1 MVEYAVM
8 LALILLVIV
17 AAARTLGCSVNST
30 FSRTAQS
37 IGS

>member
-8 LALILLVIV
+8 LALILLVFV
-17 AAARTLGCSVNST
+17 AAARTLGCNLNTT
-30 FSRTAQS
+30 FSNTAQS